1 MNTANRSSRP
11 PPDTSRKPGQAYDRL
26 PEGQGIRPPA
36 RRRDPRMGRVYGW
49 HRASRQN
56 PAMGRHRT
64 DGNQPNAHGKPIH
77 RPAHRQTR
85 HPHRGQK
92 PDKRRHAR
100 ITPHGKARRSP
111 LRHAGTISAHR
122 RRGHRQHP
130 KRPDRPGHRHAIHDA
145 RAHVAGRLA
154 GNTMKGNTMQKVPA
168 HLGDGEFRTIMV
180 EESGIK
186 NYLKP
191 TASEL
196 NSGSSLDLSP
206 YLSATGWHLT
216 HSQDMVDDDRESSAT
231 VGQIPGQ
238 EKFSDGSMDLIDNVN
253 TSDAANFNKA
263 VDTLTCGKRCWI
275 VRRRGKTV
283 DAPFVAGDVI
293 SVYLVTIGIKIPV
306 AHSINSRQMST
317 INFSAD
323 PCSKEETITVA

>member
-1 MNTANRSSRP
+1 
-11 PPDTSRKPGQAYDRL
+11 
-26 PEGQGIRPPA
+26 
-36 RRRDPRMGRVYGW
+36 
-49 HRASRQN
+49 
-56 PAMGRHRT
+56 
-64 DGNQPNAHGKPIH
+64 
-77 RPAHRQTR
+77 
-85 HPHRGQK
+85 
-92 PDKRRHAR
+92 
-100 ITPHGKARRSP
+100 
-111 LRHAGTISAHR
+111 
-122 RRGHRQHP
+122 
-130 KRPDRPGHRHAIHDA
+130 
-145 RAHVAGRLA
+145 
-154 GNTMKGNTMQKVPA
+154 MQKVPA

-196 NSGSSLDLSP
+196 NSGSNLDLSP